1 MFNNDLFT
9 EAYSGKTK
17 TLLKIEKLLDDMS
30 NRMKVDPDAD
40 YTNSFENKQICNLFK
55 EQFGFKN
62 VYIIWRRTPRMAPNA
77 FTLIS
82 VNVLWRDK
90 GKFYDKNKKNFYDK
104 HHKHTV
110 YIEIS
115 QSMAR
120 DMDLSGAEYL
130 AIILH
135 EIGHN
140 FDASPY
146 MVISVI
152 FNWIK
157 LLAQIITRTVII
169 DPETQERMIVK
180 RINPQAILSMVL
192 STNPGKA
199 VYGTIQHAF
208 ELIKDVFKPI
218 KRFMS
223 FLRMVSSEF
232 IKAIIKITTPI
243 LIVPQTLM
251 YGILSPVYHLMTVP
265 TRKTEIFADSFA
277 LYYGYSVELS
287 KALDKLTD
295 GLMTR
300 NSKGKVVELTGINRL
315 LTDIAMTQY
324 YLTLVLIGADHGSNE
339 TRLLT
344 NMKII
349 EKELNENKYPPEV
362 EKDLRNQINGLKEV
376 YSVFKSGGEQSLAL
390 LGGARE
396 IVESIF
402 GGRSDYIAKFFPTYI
417 ATKNDEPLSLE
428 ESTDTEIDDI
438 IDSIISNDE

>member
-157 LLAQIITRTVII
+157 LLSQIIIRTVII

-208 ELIKDVFKPI
+208 ELIKDAFKPI

-243 LIVPQTLM
+243 LIVPQTLI

-277 LYYGYSVELS
+277 LYYGYGVELS

-428 ESTDTEIDDI
+428 ESTDIEIDDI
-438 IDSIISNDE
+438 IESIISNDE

>member
-1 MFNNDLFT
+1 
-9 EAYSGKTK
+9 
-17 TLLKIEKLLDDMS
+17 
-30 NRMKVDPDAD
+30 
-40 YTNSFENKQICNLFK
+40 
-55 EQFGFKN
+55 
-62 VYIIWRRTPRMAPNA
+62 
-77 FTLIS
+77 
-82 VNVLWRDK
+82 
-90 GKFYDKNKKNFYDK
+90 
-104 HHKHTV
+104 
-110 YIEIS
+110 
-115 QSMAR
+115 MAR

-169 DPETQERMIVK
+169 DPETQERMIVNK
-180 RINPQAILSMVL
+180 INPQAILSMVL

-243 LIVPQTLM
+243 LIVPQTLI